1 MLKYIIL
8 VTIIIV
14 CIGLLVDKLVTWA
27 ENKYNETD
35 VSDCRTWQE
44 SSLRY
49 AVTVL
54 SYFGLVYLYFKW
66 QHPELLDQYLSQ
78 LNSL

>member
-14 CIGLLVDKLVTWA
+14 CIGLLVDKLLILA
-27 ENKYNETD
+27 ENKYNGTD
-35 VSDCRTWQE
+35 TLDCRTWQE

-49 AVTVL
+49 AITIL
-54 SYFGLVYLYFKW
+54 SYFGLVYVYFRW
-66 QHPELLDQYLSQ
+66 QHPALLNQYMTQ
-78 LNSL
+78 LNTL